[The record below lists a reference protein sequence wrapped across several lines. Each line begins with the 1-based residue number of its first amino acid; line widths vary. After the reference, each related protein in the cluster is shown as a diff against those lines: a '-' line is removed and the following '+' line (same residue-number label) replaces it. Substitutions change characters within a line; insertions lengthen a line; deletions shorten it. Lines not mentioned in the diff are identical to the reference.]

1 MPDRCDGCGQAGAD
15 LGQCYTTI
23 SGGSAEPDA
32 HTLCAAYMDQRTIKR
47 LGRSTAIV
55 LLLLTLTP
63 ASAQDASPLSRGQV
77 FHDAAG
83 RVTGSARTDANGVT
97 TFHDRAGRVIGT
109 ARTDSNGVTTFHDAS
124 GRVTGS
130 IRR

>member
-1 MPDRCDGCGQAGAD
+1 MKPP
-15 LGQCYTTI
+15 TT
-23 SGGSAEPDA
+23 
-32 HTLCAAYMDQRTIKR
+32 
-47 LGRSTAIV
+47 IV
-55 LLLLTLTP
+55 LLTLLTLP
-63 ASAQDASPLSRGQV
+63 ASAQDART

-83 RVTGSARTDANGVT
+83 RLTGSARTDSNGVT
-97 TFHDRAGRVIGT
+97 TSHDRAGFVTGT